1 MKKALIACTVISIA
15 LVSFDCTS
23 VHRRFMVESYKK
35 NPGQMI
41 KRIVIISKPSPQNK
55 DLSGLISTMTR
66 DLIRTNRN
74 YLVYGIVSTE
84 REVAEACKTRD
95 GVLEMSLER
104 ADAAGE
110 HIDLEITGELR
121 RCSDDSVVWSATASA
136 SGKSQNRSLK
146 NLVQNYVEEHGNQ
159 AEVYAAP
166 AFKIIVD
173 IIEAMPNPE
182 LTEDELMEK
191 IDLEISMAP
200 GKDLLSMIGSRIIV
214 PSDPPDKSILQAN
227 WNSAIGKK
235 HPRSFQIP
243 CCLTPTEPR
252 GRIAKLISEREPPAR
267 PRSLARSTQKT

>member
-1 MKKALIACTVISIA
+1 MKKVLIGCAVISMI
-15 LVSFDCTS
+15 LVSFACTS
-23 VHRRFMVESYKK
+23 VRHRFVVEGYQK

-41 KRIVIISKPSPQNK
+41 KRIVIISRPSPQNK
-55 DLSGLISTMTR
+55 DLSGLISAMTR

-74 YLVYGIVSTE
+74 YLVYGVVSTE

-95 GVLEMSLER
+95 GVLKMSVER
-104 ADAAGE
+104 ADAVGE
-110 HIDLEITGELR
+110 QIDLEITGELCK
-121 RCSDDSVVWSATASA
+121 CSDKSVVWSGTARA
-136 SGKSQNRSLK
+136 SGKSRNRSLR
-146 NLVQNYVEEHGNQ
+146 NLVKSYVEEHGNL

-166 AFKIIVD
+166 AFNIIEDLV
-173 IIEAMPNPE
+173 EAMPNPE

-200 GKDLLSMIGSRIIV
+200 GKDILSMIGSRIIV

-235 HPRSFQIP
+235 RPRSFQIP